1 MKVCF
6 AVDGTAISEGAF
18 DCKFQKNPIKTML
31 ASMMNASIPVSFF

>member
-18 DCKFQKNPIKTML
+18 DCKYYFELPGM
-31 ASMMNASIPVSFF
+31 SITPPPRRAEPYT

>member
-18 DCKFQKNPIKTML
+18 DCKFEIKV
-31 ASMMNASIPVSFF
+31 ADIGPNDRKSSILL